1 MGGIYSYLLRY
12 IVRYSIRGM
21 MNARRGPGGSGP
33 TGRFFGSGE
42 LRLAVL
48 ALIAERPGHGYEVMN
63 RLADRFNGTYEPSA
77 GSIYPTLQL
86 LEDEGLV
93 RIEVDGGRKV
103 HHATETGLAVV
114 AGQADQIDRLWA
126 RAASRGEW
134 GMFREPEAAEIIGPA
149 LRLVKA
155 AVKTL
160 AHAHGDPRV
169 VDRIREIF
177 VEARHQIERLDP
189 RRGYTRDRDDDDHDQ
204 HDQHGETRTGTG
216 ER

>member
-1 MGGIYSYLLRY
+1 
-12 IVRYSIRGM
+12 M
-21 MNARRGPGGSGP
+21 MNARRAPGGGGLGP
-33 TGRFFGSGE
+33 TGRFFGPGE
-42 LRLAVL
+42 LRLAIL
-48 ALIAERPGHGYEVMN
+48 ALLAEQPGHGYQVMN

-93 RIEVDGGRKV
+93 RVEAAEGRKV
-103 HHATETGLAVV
+103 HHITE
-114 AGQADQIDRLWA
+114 AGQSVVGDQAEEIDRLWA

-169 VDRIREIF
+169 VDEIQTIF
-177 VEARHQIERLDP
+177 IEARRRIEQLDP
-189 RRGYTRDRDDDDHDQ
+189 RRR
-204 HDQHGETRTGTG
+204 
-216 ER
+216 